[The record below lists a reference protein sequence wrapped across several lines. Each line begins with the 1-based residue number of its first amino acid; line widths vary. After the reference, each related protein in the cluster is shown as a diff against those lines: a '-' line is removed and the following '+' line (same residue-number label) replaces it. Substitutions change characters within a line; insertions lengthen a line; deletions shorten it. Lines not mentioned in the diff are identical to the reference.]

1 MGEWRSAVESLGVTA
16 APAARASEPG
26 GDAWARTSVV
36 AVTHDSG
43 HVIGPCL
50 ASVARAAAI
59 VVVDNASR
67 DDCLATVRATTP
79 AAEIVANPVGLGFG
93 NGANQGLERVASEFA
108 LVINPD
114 AVLRAGA
121 LDALVAAADSY
132 PDAAMLGPAIYN
144 PDGSL
149 ELSHDAGLFE
159 RSGLDARRDGEA
171 APQGP
176 LCAGFLSGA
185 VFVLRM
191 SALRA
196 TGGYDPAIFLYYE
209 DDDLCLR
216 LRAAGYSLVFVPH
229 AEAEHVGGGSIRA
242 GWASHWEKFFHMAW
256 SRLYIEAKHGR
267 AGGGSATA
275 LGNALGFAAKALGYA
290 LIGEAKKAVRDG
302 ARAGGSLAYLLGRPA
317 SRTTRRARPAP
328 RVKPGSGAP

>member
-1 MGEWRSAVESLGVTA
+1 MESLGVTA
-16 APAARASEPG
+16 APAARASMAG

-36 AVTHDSG
+36 AVTHDSS

-50 ASVARAAAI
+50 ASVARATAI

-67 DDCLATVRATTP
+67 DGCVAAVRANAP
-79 AAEIVANPVGLGFG
+79 AAELIANPVGLGYG

-121 LDALVAAADSY
+121 LDALIAAADAY

-149 ELSHDAGLFE
+149 EISHDTGLFE
-159 RSGLDARRDGEA
+159 RARLDARRDGEP
-171 APQGP
+171 APEGP

-191 SALRA
+191 SAVRA

-216 LRAAGYSLVFVPH
+216 LRAAGYSLVLVPG
-229 AEAEHVGGGSIRA
+229 AQAEHLGGGSIHA

-256 SRLYIEAKHGR
+256 SRLYVEAKHGR
-267 AGGGSATA
+267 AGGGPAVA

-290 LIGEAKKAVRDG
+290 LIGQATKAVRDA
-302 ARAGGSLAYLLGRPA
+302 ARASGSLAYLLGRPA
-317 SRTTRRARPAP
+317 SRSTRRARPKSSAP
-328 RVKPGSGAP
+328 

>member
-1 MGEWRSAVESLGVTA
+1 MGERRSAVESLGVTA
-16 APAARASEPG
+16 APAARAAETG
-26 GDAWARTSVV
+26 ADAWARTSVV

-50 ASVARAAAI
+50 ASVAQAAAI
-59 VVVDNASR
+59 FVVDNASH

-79 AAEIVANPVGLGFG
+79 GAEIVANPVGLGYG
-93 NGANQGLERVASEFA
+93 NGANQGMERVTSEFA

-114 AVLRAGA
+114 AVLRTGA
-121 LDALVAAADSY
+121 LDALVAAADAY

-149 ELSHDAGLFE
+149 EISHDAGLFE
-159 RSGLDARRDGEA
+159 RAGLDARRDGES
-171 APQGP
+171 APEGP

-185 VFVLRM
+185 VFMLRM
-191 SALRA
+191 SAVRA

-216 LRAAGYSLVFVPH
+216 LRAQGYSLVLVPG
-229 AEAEHVGGGSIRA
+229 AQAEHLGGGSIRA

-256 SRLYIEAKHGR
+256 SRLYFEAKHQRTGT
-267 AGGGSATA
+267 SEATA
-275 LGNALGFAAKALGYA
+275 LGHALGFAAKALGYA
-290 LIGEAKKAVRDG
+290 LIGQAKKAVRDA
-302 ARAGGSLAYLLGRPA
+302 ARASGSLAYLLGRPA
-317 SRTTRRARPAP
+317 SRTTRRARPE
-328 RVKPGSGAP
+328 SGAP